1 VLKTKLRVRIQ
12 TLMSQMTLKISAL
25 VVVDLNLSLF
35 TGQEK
40 MLLKLRMMRISKLN
54 KKRIVISMMQMLWKL
69 IWKNNNR
76 INYHFRSKKCRH
88 MIIVKAKV
96 MMKTLSQ
103 CQKVKLL
110 LLQVCFKVPKKIQI
124 RQKLTQLITKLKH
137 SITNHNKF
145 QSTKV

>member
-1 VLKTKLRVRIQ
+1 MLKTKLRVRIQ

-69 IWKNNNR
+69 I
-76 INYHFRSKKCRH
+76 
-88 MIIVKAKV
+88 
-96 MMKTLSQ
+96 
-103 CQKVKLL
+103 
-110 LLQVCFKVPKKIQI
+110 
-124 RQKLTQLITKLKH
+124 
-137 SITNHNKF
+137 
-145 QSTKV
+145 